1 MSVQN
6 RFLRKKD
13 CGFAKKN
20 KFAPNVL
27 KKSNES
33 RGEMQETII
42 KKNLTQEQEEKIW
55 KAKHFSQRFVALK
68 EAQVNSKDE
77 WQSLWETKLKELTDK
92 EGGMKHG

>member
-42 KKNLTQEQEEKIW
+42 KKNLTQEQEEKYG
-55 KAKHFSQRFVALK
+55 KQNTFHKDLLLLKKHK
-68 EAQVNSKDE
+68 
-77 WQSLWETKLKELTDK
+77 
-92 EGGMKHG
+92 